1 MSLKYQ
7 HIYIQYNYK
16 ELETRRVR
24 LNFVRSEKLIF
35 FFFFS
40 ILAQLESIFKLL

>member
-7 HIYIQYNYK
+7 HVYIQYNYK

-24 LNFVRSEKLIF
+24 LNFGRREKLI

-40 ILAQLESIFKLL
+40 ILAQLEIIFKLL